1 MPINDGEHKVLYI
14 SLEMTSKDIGN
25 RLTGMLKEL
34 GAADREKVNQNLKI
48 ISAENTNGMKATDDF
63 LSALSQICME
73 NHFDIVYIDAFADF
87 IAGHDIRSEGE
98 MTATLDKL
106 RAFVL
111 QNHVSFRIIHHGT
124 KPTQDSNGSMAG
136 IHTIRDLVDYVFLIK
151 VTGESEVKISDDM
164 LVDSSAKS
172 RYSSPMT
179 KTLKFIADGGSYS
192 FKVIE
197 ETEMGSYI
205 GLYSKVMEQIKNKP
219 GITFSEIRDNLRNP
233 KNLAV
238 VLKNAETIDGA
249 ITMEKEKS
257 KRGRQTQHYY
267 YVESSDDD
275 EE

>member
-1 MPINDGEHKVLYI
+1 MKKKTVRKAVIPAAGLGTRFLPATKAIPKEMLPIVDIPTVQYI
-14 SLEMTSKDIGN
+14 VEEAVASGIEEIL
-25 RLTGMLKEL
+25 
-34 GAADREKVNQNLKI
+34 I
-48 ISAENTNGMKATDDF
+48 ITNSNKH
-63 LSALSQICME
+63 CME